1 VTAMAPTQD
10 SDLELEL
17 ELDTRRR
24 VYEFIKNNPGTHM
37 REIQRRLTMPIGVLK
52 FHIQYLIKHDMI
64 TEKPDR
70 YYKRYYLIGTLGSVD
85 KEALSVLRQQ
95 YPRWII
101 LYLLDHSV
109 AKHKELLSK
118 FNLKPST
125 LSFYLKSMVNK
136 KIVIR
141 TRAGRQ
147 SSYSLTNPEAIIKIL
162 ITYRPSFFDKLVDR
176 FLETWFDGFSGDE
189 DEEDVDDVEEDTEA
203 GEVENK

>member
-1 VTAMAPTQD
+1 MTAMAPTQD

-52 FHIQYLIKHDMI
+52 FHIQYLIKHEMI
-64 TEKPDR
+64 SEKPDR

-101 LYLLDHSV
+101 LYLLDHTG
-109 AKHKELLSK
+109 AKHKELLNK

-141 TRAGRQ
+141 KRAGRQ
-147 SSYSLTNPEAIIKIL
+147 SSYSLTNPEAIMKIL

-189 DEEDVDDVEEDTEA
+189 HVEDVEEEEDTEA
-203 GEVENK
+203 AENENK